1 MPLETFD
8 KIPNDTARYA
18 VGHGR
23 EAVALAACSTAIA
36 VDIETGPIGT
46 SRRWDITAVAI
57 ATEQEAH
64 VLDPVKDQEAIRDAL
79 RAAETLVFHNAAY
92 DVPTLVHANL
102 LSTSDFTK
110 IEDTLVMA
118 RLAEPGERISKSL
131 GDLAERHLGAGY
143 AHQKHALEQGFK
155 AVTGSRRKADVFE
168 HLGLDSPAFCAY
180 AAFDPVMTIRLWK
193 IMPGLVR
200 ARMTTCAPFPVIGDP
215 EHLIRREQ
223 TVNQMMMASS
233 TRGLLVDHERLD
245 SILDHLDAQMQEA
258 DSQLIAYGID
268 PHQTALHVK
277 SDVVA
282 WLAQRRLL
290 PPGWPRLKDG
300 SPTRDAR
307 WLVKISHPVVSA
319 LIAKSRAERFVG
331 DYADKV
337 LRQEREGLIHPQ
349 MNVLIAAT
357 GRMSC
362 SSPPL
367 QQYPPE
373 VRPLFSSSSPM
384 TSLDWASIEPLFIAA
399 AARETE
405 ILELFAAGGD
415 LYEPVAEAAG
425 VARKT
430 AKTILLAQLYGQG
443 TEGLATSISV
453 TPNEAQDLIARVM
466 DRMPA
471 VQRLIQTI
479 QGVSGIHGI
488 VPTLSGRVLPIPRS
502 RPGAGY
508 AGYLGVNYYVQG
520 SCYDLLSEALY
531 SMHKAGL
538 AGSLRLAVHDE
549 LIVDS
554 EAADEV
560 ERIMVTPPPALVD
573 LAGSVPPLRVG
584 RTELGN
590 NWAVKS

>member
-8 KIPNDTARYA
+8 KIPNDTACYA
-18 VGHGR
+18 RGQGQ
-23 EAVALAACSTAIA
+23 EAVALAASSTAIA

-46 SRRWDITAVAI
+46 SRRWEITAVAI

-64 VLDPVKDQEAIRDAL
+64 VLDPVKDQAAIRDAL
-79 RAAETLVFHNAAY
+79 SVARAHVFHNAAY

-102 LSTSDFTK
+102 LRTSDISK
-110 IEDTLVMA
+110 AEDTLVMA

-200 ARMTTCAPFPVIGDP
+200 TRIKTCAPFPVIGDP

-223 TVNQMMMASS
+223 TVNQMMMAAS
-233 TRGLLVDHERLD
+233 TRGLLVDYERLD
-245 SILDHLDAQMQEA
+245 SILDQLDAQMQEA
-258 DSQLIAYGID
+258 DAQLIAYGID

-277 SDVVA
+277 SDAVS
-282 WLAQRRLL
+282 WLAQRGLL
-290 PPGWPRLKDG
+290 PPGWPRLEDG

-319 LIAKSRAERFVG
+319 LIAKSRAERFIG

-337 LRQEREGLIHPQ
+337 LRQGREGLIHPQ
-349 MNVLIAAT
+349 MNVLAAVT

-373 VRPLFSSSSPM
+373 VRPLLSSQSAM
-384 TSLDWASIEPLFIAA
+384 TSLDWSSIEPVFIAA
-399 AARETE
+399 AAREQE
-405 ILELFAAGGD
+405 ILDFFAAGGD

-425 VARKT
+425 VSRKT

-443 TEGLATSISV
+443 TEGLATNIGV
-453 TPNEAQDLIARVM
+453 TPNEAQNLIAKVM
-466 DRMPA
+466 DGMPA
-471 VQRLIQTI
+471 VQRLIRTI
-479 QGVSGIHGI
+479 QGVSGNHGI

-531 SMHKAGL
+531 SMNKAGL
-538 AGSLRLAVHDE
+538 ASNLRLAVHDE

-554 EAADEV
+554 EAADDV
-560 ERIMVTPPPALVD
+560 ERIMITPPPALVE
-573 LAGSVPPLRVG
+573 LAGTAPTLRVG